1 MNAPI
6 ASPAGT
12 NKEWVER
19 RAKAVSRGIG
29 MGAAVMAAK
38 AENSEI
44 WDIEG
49 NRYIDFGGGIAVVN
63 TGHRHPMVMKRVYE
77 QLEKVTHTCAMVM
90 PYTPFIEVCEKLN
103 AVAPISGDKKTALVT
118 TGAEAVENAIKFA
131 RAYTGRSDI
140 IAFHGGFHGRT
151 LLGMALTGK
160 VAPYKAKFGPM
171 PAGIWH
177 VPFPVAHKG
186 ITVEDAIHAIELL
199 FKCDVEPERVAA
211 IIIEPVQGEGGF
223 YIAPKELMVR
233 LRKLCDDHG
242 ILLIA
247 DEIQSGF
254 GRTGKFF
261 AMEHYGVEP
270 DLITSAKSL
279 AGGFPLAAVIGKAK
293 IMDAPD
299 PGGIGGTYAG
309 NAIACAAAL
318 GVFDAFEAEDLLAKA
333 NAQGELIMKRL
344 KSIKAKGK
352 GMPMGDVRG
361 LGRHVRLRTRH
372 RTRRQQ
378 TRCRWRQGA
387 GREVPGTRT
396 VDPHLR
402 RLRRHSPH
410 AHPVDS
416 ERDDFERRAGYSR
429 GGDLGELRATAFAS
443 LKRSSFL
450 MSKA

>member
-1 MNAPI
+1 MNAPLTYQ
-6 ASPAGT
+6 PAGS
-12 NKEWVER
+12 NKAWVER

-49 NRYIDFGGGIAVVN
+49 NRYVDFGGGIAVVN
-63 TGHRHPMVMKRVYE
+63 TGHRHPLVMKRVYE
-77 QLEKVTHTCAMVM
+77 QLEKFTHTCAMVM
-90 PYTPFIEVCEKLN
+90 PYAPFIEVCEKLN
-103 AVAPISGDKKTALVT
+103 AVVPISGEKKTALVT

-131 RAYTGRSDI
+131 RCYTGRSDV

-160 VAPYKAKFGPM
+160 VVPYKARFGPM

-199 FKCDVEPERVAA
+199 FKCDVEPQRVAA

-233 LRKLCDDHG
+233 LRQLCDEHG

-270 DLITSAKSL
+270 DLVTSAKSL
-279 AGGFPLAAVIGKAK
+279 AGGFPLAAVTGRAK
-293 IMDAPD
+293 IMDAPE

-318 GVFDAFEAEDLLAKA
+318 GVFEAFETEGLLEKSVV
-333 NAQGELIMKRL
+333 QGEMIMKRL
-344 KSIKAKGK
+344 NSIKAKKK
-352 GMPMGDVRG
+352 GMPIGDVRG
-361 LGRHVRLRTRH
+361 LGAMCAFEMVTEHGGSKPDAGGAKALAAKCLERGLLILTCGVYADTVRLLTPL
-372 RTRRQQ
+372 T
-378 TRCRWRQGA
+378 A
-387 GREVPGTRT
+387 
-396 VDPHLR
+396 
-402 RLRRHSPH
+402 
-410 AHPVDS
+410 S
-416 ERDDFERRAGYSR
+416 EMIITEGLDILEAAV
-429 GGDLGELRATAFAS
+429 LGN
-443 LKRSSFL
+443 
-450 MSKA
+450 

>member
-6 ASPAGT
+6 THEPAGS
-12 NKEWVER
+12 NKAWVER

-49 NRYIDFGGGIAVVN
+49 NRYVDFGGGIAVVN
-63 TGHRHPMVMKRVYE
+63 TGHRHPLVMKRVYE
-77 QLEKVTHTCAMVM
+77 QLEKFTHTCAMVM
-90 PYTPFIEVCEKLN
+90 PYAPFIEVCEKLN
-103 AVAPISGDKKTALVT
+103 AVVPISGEKKTALVT

-131 RAYTGRSDI
+131 RCYTGRSDV

-160 VAPYKAKFGPM
+160 VVPYKAKFGPM

-199 FKCDVEPERVAA
+199 FKCDVEPQRVAA

-233 LRKLCDDHG
+233 LRQLCDEHG

-261 AMEHYGVEP
+261 AMEHFGVEP

-279 AGGFPLAAVIGKAK
+279 AGGFPLAAVTGRAK

-318 GVFDAFEAEDLLAKA
+318 GVFEAFETEGLLEKSVV
-333 NAQGELIMKRL
+333 QGEMIMKRL
-344 KSIKAKGK
+344 NSIKAKKK
-352 GMPMGDVRG
+352 GMPIGDVRG
-361 LGRHVRLRTRH
+361 LGAMCAFEMVTEHGGSKPDAGGAKALAAKCLERGLLILTCGVYADTVRLLTPL
-372 RTRRQQ
+372 T
-378 TRCRWRQGA
+378 A
-387 GREVPGTRT
+387 
-396 VDPHLR
+396 
-402 RLRRHSPH
+402 
-410 AHPVDS
+410 S
-416 ERDDFERRAGYSR
+416 ELIITEGLDILEAAV
-429 GGDLGELRATAFAS
+429 LGN
-443 LKRSSFL
+443 
-450 MSKA
+450 

>member
-6 ASPAGT
+6 THAPAGS
-12 NKEWVER
+12 NKAWVDR
-19 RAKAVSRGIG
+19 RTKAVSRGIG

-49 NRYIDFGGGIAVVN
+49 NRYVDFGGGIAVVN
-63 TGHRHPMVMKRVYE
+63 TGHRHPLVMKRVYE
-77 QLEKVTHTCAMVM
+77 QLEKFTHTCAMVM
-90 PYTPFIEVCEKLN
+90 PYAPFIEVCEKLN
-103 AVAPISGDKKTALVT
+103 AVVPISGEKKTALVT

-131 RAYTGRSDI
+131 RCYTGRSDV

-186 ITVEDAIHAIELL
+186 ISVEDAIHAIELL
-199 FKCDVEPERVAA
+199 FKCDVEPQRVAA

-233 LRKLCDDHG
+233 LRALCDEHG

-270 DLITSAKSL
+270 DLVTSAKSL
-279 AGGFPLAAVIGKAK
+279 AGGFPLAAVTGRAK

-318 GVFDAFEAEDLLAKA
+318 GVFEAFETEGLLEKSIV
-333 NAQGELIMKRL
+333 QGEMIMKRMNA
-344 KSIKAKGK
+344 IKAKKK
-352 GMPMGDVRG
+352 GMPIGDVRG
-361 LGRHVRLRTRH
+361 LGAMCAFEMVTEHGGNKPDAGGAKALAAKCLERGLLILTCGVYGDVVRLLTPL
-372 RTRRQQ
+372 T
-378 TRCRWRQGA
+378 A
-387 GREVPGTRT
+387 
-396 VDPHLR
+396 
-402 RLRRHSPH
+402 
-410 AHPVDS
+410 S
-416 ERDDFERRAGYSR
+416 EMIINEGLDILEAAV
-429 GGDLGELRATAFAS
+429 LGN
-443 LKRSSFL
+443 
-450 MSKA
+450 

>member
-1 MNAPI
+1 MELEMNAPI
-6 ASPAGT
+6 TTPTPGM
-12 NKEWVER
+12 NKAWVER

-29 MGAAVMAAK
+29 MGAAVMAEK

-49 NRYIDFGGGIAVVN
+49 NRYVDFGGGIAVVN

-103 AVAPISGDKKTALVT
+103 AVAPISGDVKTALVT

-131 RAYTGRSDI
+131 RAYTGRSDV

-186 ITVEDAIHAIELL
+186 ITVEDAIHGIELL

-233 LRKLCDDHG
+233 LRKLCDEHG

-270 DLITSAKSL
+270 DLITSAKSRTHQIR
-279 AGGFPLAAVIGKAK
+279 AALAAPMLA
-293 IMDAPD
+293 MP
-299 PGGIGGTYAG
+299 
-309 NAIACAAAL
+309 
-318 GVFDAFEAEDLLAKA
+318 LLVP
-333 NAQGELIMKRL
+333 QLLVCSTRL
-344 KSIKAKGK
+344 KLKTCWPR
-352 GMPMGDVRG
+352 PM
-361 LGRHVRLRTRH
+361 
-372 RTRRQQ
+372 RR
-378 TRCRWRQGA
+378 
-387 GREVPGTRT
+387 VN
-396 VDPHLR
+396 
-402 RLRRHSPH
+402 
-410 AHPVDS
+410 
-416 ERDDFERRAGYSR
+416 
-429 GGDLGELRATAFAS
+429 
-443 LKRSSFL
+443 
-450 MSKA
+450 

>member
-6 ASPAGT
+6 KHQPTGS
-12 NKEWVER
+12 NKAWVER

-29 MGAAVMAAK
+29 MGAPVMAAK

-63 TGHRHPMVMKRVYE
+63 TGHRHPLVMKRVYE
-77 QLEKVTHTCAMVM
+77 QLEAFTHTCAMVM
-90 PYTPFIEVCEKLN
+90 PYAPFIEVCEKLN
-103 AVAPISGDKKTALVT
+103 EKAPISGEKKSALVT

-131 RAYTGRSDI
+131 RAYTGRSDV

-160 VAPYKAKFGPM
+160 VLPYKAKFGPM

-177 VPFPVAHKG
+177 VPFPVEHKG
-186 ITVEDAIHAIELL
+186 ISVEDTIHAIELL
-199 FKCDVEPERVAA
+199 FKCDVEPQRIAA

-233 LRKLCDDHG
+233 LRQLCDEHG
-242 ILLIA
+242 IVLIA

-270 DLITSAKSL
+270 DLMTSAKSL
-279 AGGFPLAAVIGKAK
+279 AGGFPLAAVTGRAK

-299 PGGIGGTYAG
+299 PGAIGGTYAG
-309 NAIACAAAL
+309 NPIACAAAL
-318 GVFDAFEAEDLLAKA
+318 GVFEAFETENLLEKSIQ
-333 NAQGELIMKRL
+333 QGEMIMKRMNA
-344 KSIKAKGK
+344 IKAKKK
-352 GMPMGDVRG
+352 GMPIGDIRG
-361 LGRHVRLRTRH
+361 LGAMCAFELVTEHGGNKPDGAGAKALAAKCLERGLLILTCGVYGDVVRLLTPL
-372 RTRRQQ
+372 T
-378 TRCRWRQGA
+378 A
-387 GREVPGTRT
+387 
-396 VDPHLR
+396 
-402 RLRRHSPH
+402 
-410 AHPVDS
+410 S
-416 ERDDFERRAGYSR
+416 EMV
-429 GGDLGELRATAFAS
+429 
-443 LKRSSFL
+443 LKEGL
-450 MSKA
+450 DILEAAIVGN

>member
-6 ASPAGT
+6 TREPAGS
-12 NKEWVER
+12 NQAWVER
-19 RAKAVSRGIG
+19 RAKAVSRAIG
-29 MGAAVMAAK
+29 MGAAVMAER

-90 PYTPFIEVCEKLN
+90 PYAPFIEVCEKLN
-103 AVAPISGDKKTALVT
+103 AVAPISGEKKSALVT
-118 TGAEAVENAIKFA
+118 TGAEAVENAIKYA
-131 RAYTGRSDI
+131 RAYTGRSDV

-160 VAPYKAKFGPM
+160 VLPYKAKFGPM

-177 VPFPVAHKG
+177 VPFPVEHRG
-186 ITVEDAIHAIELL
+186 ISVEDSIHAIELL
-199 FKCDVEPERVAA
+199 FKCDVEPQRVAA

-223 YIAPKELMVR
+223 YVAPKELMVR

-261 AMEHYGVEP
+261 AMEHFGVEP
-270 DLITSAKSL
+270 DLMTAAKSL
-279 AGGFPLAAVIGKAK
+279 AGGFPLAAVVGKAK

-299 PGGIGGTYAG
+299 PGAIGGTYAG

-318 GVFDAFEAEDLLAKA
+318 GVFEAFEAEDLLGKA
-333 NAQGELIMKRL
+333 LQQGQTIMKRL
-344 KSIKAKGK
+344 QSIKAKGK
-352 GMPMGDVRG
+352 GMPMGDIRG
-361 LGRHVRLRTRH
+361 LGAMCAFDLVTKHGGHEPDAAGTKALTAKCFDRGLLILSCGVYANTIRLLTPL
-372 RTRRQQ
+372 T
-378 TRCRWRQGA
+378 A
-387 GREVPGTRT
+387 
-396 VDPHLR
+396 
-402 RLRRHSPH
+402 S
-410 AHPVDS
+410 
-416 ERDDFERRAGYSR
+416 
-429 GGDLGELRATAFAS
+429 DLVLNEGLDILESAVLGN
-443 LKRSSFL
+443 
-450 MSKA
+450 

>member
-1 MNAPI
+1 MNAPVHNQ
-6 ASPAGT
+6 PAGS
-12 NKEWVER
+12 NKAWVER

-49 NRYIDFGGGIAVVN
+49 NRYVDFGGGIAVVN
-63 TGHRHPMVMKRVYE
+63 TGHRHPLVMKRVYE
-77 QLEKVTHTCAMVM
+77 QLEKFTHTCAMVM
-90 PYTPFIEVCEKLN
+90 PYEPFIEVCEKLN
-103 AVAPISGDKKTALVT
+103 AAVPISGEKKSALVT
-118 TGAEAVENAIKFA
+118 TGAEAVENAIKYA
-131 RAYTGRSDI
+131 RCYTGRSDV

-171 PAGIWH
+171 PGGIWH

-186 ITVEDAIHAIELL
+186 ISVEDSIHAIELL
-199 FKCDVEPERVAA
+199 FKCDVEPQRVAA

-223 YIAPKELMVR
+223 YIAPQELMER
-233 LRKLCDDHG
+233 LRQLCDEHG

-270 DLITSAKSL
+270 DLVTSAKSL
-279 AGGFPLAAVIGKAK
+279 AGGFPLAAVTGRAK

-318 GVFDAFEAEDLLAKA
+318 GVFEAFETEGLLEKSVK
-333 NAQGELIMKRL
+333 QGELIMKRL
-344 KSIKAKGK
+344 NVIKAKKK
-352 GMPMGDVRG
+352 GMPIGDVRG
-361 LGRHVRLRTRH
+361 LGAMCAFEMVTEHGGSKPDAGGAKALAAKCLERGLLILTCGVYGDVVRLLTPL
-372 RTRRQQ
+372 TASDMILNE
-378 TRCRWRQGA
+378 GMDILEA
-387 GREVPGTRT
+387 A
-396 VDPHLR
+396 L
-402 RLRRHSPH
+402 
-410 AHPVDS
+410 
-416 ERDDFERRAGYSR
+416 
-429 GGDLGELRATAFAS
+429 LGN
-443 LKRSSFL
+443 
-450 MSKA
+450 